1 MNNCKCGKWLHPNNK
16 SGFCFD
22 CMTNSTCIVCGVVI
36 GKTAW
41 HHTKKCRKCAL
52 RAAAKL
58 KILPDEFCLT
68 CGEKI
73 KTRNRA
79 KTRLCVSCSNK
90 AQGFKKRG
98 KNFVSADRRCKC
110 GEKIASSL
118 LQNKS
123 GKCMTCSSGLRQKK
137 YHNGYFWSLKNNK
150 EIYFGSSYELAALKK
165 FEKDDHI
172 IKFDR
177 CPYKIPYV
185 FENKKKRY
193 FPDFLLNNLE
203 IVEVKA
209 AWELTTE
216 QILAK
221 LRAAE
226 QFVKENNMKF
236 TILTESQLEG
246 L

>member
-16 SGFCFD
+16 SGFCRT
-22 CMTNSTCIVCGVVI
+22 CMTTSRCSVCGVVI
-36 GKTAW
+36 GRNAW
-41 HHTKKCRKCAL
+41 LGTKKCHKCAL

-58 KILPDEFCLT
+58 KILPAEFCLN
-68 CGEKI
+68 CGEKL
-73 KTRNRA
+73 KTRNRS
-79 KTRLCVSCSNK
+79 KTKLCALCSCK

-98 KNFVSADRRCKC
+98 KNFVSSDRRCKC
-110 GEKIASSL
+110 GEKIANSL

-150 EIYFGSSYELAALKK
+150 EIYFGSSYELAALKM
-165 FEKDDHI
+165 FEKDNRVI
-172 IKFDR
+172 NFDR
-177 CPYKIPYV
+177 CPYKIPYI

-193 FPDFLLNNLE
+193 FPDFLLNNSE

-209 AWELTTE
+209 EWELMTE
-216 QILAK
+216 QLLAK
-221 LRAAE
+221 KIAAE
-226 QFVKENNMKF
+226 QFVKENNMKL
-236 TILTESQLEG
+236 TILTERQLEG